1 MATVCMT
8 IYDTSNISC
17 VLLVL
22 SVLVTIETTQFY
34 KALSQVGSDFT
45 MMTLILPKRTRKKL
59 KSKLSCV
66 YILRSHLSQSKY
78 HNADSSLYQSQLVS
92 ICSHNMKD

>member
-1 MATVCMT
+1 MVTVCMT

-45 MMTLILPKRTRKKL
+45 MMTLILPKRTRKEL
-59 KSKLSCV
+59 KVSCLV
-66 YILRSHLSQSKY
+66 YIFINDK
-78 HNADSSLYQSQLVS
+78 
-92 ICSHNMKD
+92 I

>member
-45 MMTLILPKRTRKKL
+45 MMTLILPKRTRNELKVVSCIYSKK
-59 KSKLSCV
+59 SP
-66 YILRSHLSQSKY
+66 QS
-78 HNADSSLYQSQLVS
+78 
-92 ICSHNMKD
+92 I

>member
-1 MATVCMT
+1 MVTVYIT

-34 KALSQVGSDFT
+34 KALSQVGTVNLNVIMQTAVST
-45 MMTLILPKRTRKKL
+45 N
-59 KSKLSCV
+59 
-66 YILRSHLSQSKY
+66 
-78 HNADSSLYQSQLVS
+78 HNFMV
-92 ICSHNMKD
+92 ICSHSMEV

>member
-1 MATVCMT
+1 MPTVCMT

-34 KALSQVGSDFT
+34 KALSQVGTDFT
-45 MMTLILPKRTRKKL
+45 MMTLILTKRTHKEL
-59 KSKLSCV
+59 KVSCLV
-66 YILRSHLSQSKY
+66 YIF
-78 HNADSSLYQSQLVS
+78 
-92 ICSHNMKD
+92 